1 LSQAIPSD
9 FVSSPAKSSNNL
21 SETETVSKVFS
32 ASDSKRKAESWK
44 RNRRQL
50 AYSTVGTPDYIAPEV
65 FQQTGYTSSCD
76 WWSLGVIMYEMLI
89 GYPPFCSET
98 PYETHRKIMNWRE
111 SLVFPPEVPISESA
125 KETIRRF
132 CSDQDQRVKNLDDIK
147 ALSFYRQGVDWEH
160 IRERPAAIP
169 IEVKSIDDTSNFD
182 EFPDVD
188 LKIPT
193 VLCNNVNNNSPN
205 NPGTGSGPNS
215 NYKDWVFINYTFKR
229 FEGLTQRGSHIP
241 TAKTVL
247 KNSATNL

>member
-1 LSQAIPSD
+1 MSTNSWILQTNSWL
-9 FVSSPAKSSNNL
+9 FVL
-21 SETETVSKVFS
+21 IFS
-32 ASDSKRKAESWK
+32 
-44 RNRRQL
+44 
-50 AYSTVGTPDYIAPEV
+50 APEV

-132 CSDQDQRVKNLDDIK
+132 TTDQDQRIKNLDEIK
-147 ALSFYRQGVDWEH
+147 ALAFFRQGVDWEH
-160 IRERPAAIP
+160 IRERPAAIN
-169 IEVKSIDDTSNFD
+169 IDVKSIDDTSNFD

-193 VLCNNVNNNSPN
+193 VTANENSKNNVNNNA
-205 NPGTGSGPNS
+205 G
-215 NYKDWVFINYTFKR
+215 YKDWVFINYTFKR
-229 FEGLTQRGSHIP
+229 FEGLTQRGASIP
-241 TAKTVL
+241 TAKAVL
-247 KNSATNL
+247 KSNPSQL

>member
-1 LSQAIPSD
+1 MEKKPSYY
-9 FVSSPAKSSNNL
+9 
-21 SETETVSKVFS
+21 TYFS
-32 ASDSKRKAESWK
+32 IEFGKFIFIYLFLFFS
-44 RNRRQL
+44 
-50 AYSTVGTPDYIAPEV
+50 
-65 FQQTGYTSSCD
+65 
-76 WWSLGVIMYEMLI
+76 
-89 GYPPFCSET
+89 
-98 PYETHRKIMNWRE
+98 
-111 SLVFPPEVPISESA
+111 
-125 KETIRRF
+125 F
-132 CSDQDQRVKNLDDIK
+132 CSDQEQRVKNLDDIK

-193 VLCNNVNNNSPN
+193 VCNNVNNNSPN
-205 NPGTGSGPNS
+205 NGPPGTGGPNS
-215 NYKDWVFINYTFKR
+215 NNYKDWVFINYTFKR